1 MNDTIES
8 KADRVEYLESMMERA
23 LLTMEEYF
31 EKGVTTEED
40 VRDIKGL
47 EGVLSWAQKEIQE
60 LEA

>member
-1 MNDTIES
+1 MKQTEQS

-31 EKGVTTEED
+31 EKGITTEED

-47 EGVLSWAQKEIQE
+47 EGLLKWAQDELQE
-60 LEA
+60 LE